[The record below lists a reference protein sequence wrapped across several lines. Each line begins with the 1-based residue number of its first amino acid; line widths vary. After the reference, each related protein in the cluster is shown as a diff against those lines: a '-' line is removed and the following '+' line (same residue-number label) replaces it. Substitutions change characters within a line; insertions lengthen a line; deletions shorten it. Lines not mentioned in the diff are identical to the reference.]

1 MANERSPI
9 RPRRWIAWIGVAGL
23 ALPAAANVPT
33 DVQARRDALRARVEA
48 VRQGLKPASALPAT
62 LLAQTSDWNNWPKW
76 SKWSNWANE

>member
-9 RPRRWIAWIGVAGL
+9 RPGRWIAWIGVAGL

-33 DVQARRDALRARVEA
+33 EVQTQRDALRARVEA
-48 VRQGLKPASALPAT
+48 VRLGLKHQSGAPAS
-62 LLAQTSDWNNWPKW
+62 LLAQAADWNNWPKW